1 MPLFP
6 AEDTAFLLP
15 AALVRRVFQGRRPR
29 ERVFASLALLAAY
42 ADLAHGWLIRW
53 VAESTRTQRALVL
66 TLLIVA
72 AILVNILLFDGPA
85 VAGGVAVAGLLPAVV
100 LLLPVWLHRRRRLQQ
115 AIRGKHPVEGIPP
128 AAMVLR
134 QLGIDEDRVARILG
148 GTVDG
153 ETRLGSFDYESRLLS
168 VVGPIPFFKSSAVTA
183 SEFLTRDRHQLDLV
197 VARGVVCVKK
207 RYLDRASFE
216 NELLALHA
224 VADLGGVPRLIA
236 VHPRERVLYLSF
248 LTGVSLATLLAAR
261 GATDAVQQQVS
272 SLFARRDRWSPA
284 VTARGRQAAVAA
296 LRASVD
302 PAVMTKLAQL
312 MDRIH
317 ARKVTI
323 GDVKYGNVLLC
334 GGEPSLCD
342 FDFATVFRSNGWRC
356 LKGRETDREKFNYFF
371 GAGVLSE
378 REYRRSIT
386 ELLAVRPD
394 LAVARIHFGYGYVNH
409 PGGSL
414 GAGSGR
420 WLLLRRHLP
429 ECSGRGILDLGG
441 DGGLLALAMIRAGA
455 RRATLVAPDPLV
467 RQYAELNR
475 RWAEFVDNRLY
486 PDYIAADLPLG
497 EAGRQTW
504 PGHDLA
510 ICLNGLDAGEPA
522 TAARLIGQLSET
534 VASFVV
540 RVRPPQT
547 EGTATSAAAGLDGL
561 QELLAQHGYPR
572 QKVVW
577 SPFDDVPIVIG
588 ARADP

>member
-29 ERVFASLALLAAY
+29 QHISASLALLAAY
-42 ADLAHGWLIRW
+42 ADLARGWLIRC
-53 VAESTRTQRALVL
+53 VSESTRTQRALAL
-66 TLLIVA
+66 TTLIVA
-72 AILVNILLFDGPA
+72 AILVNIALFDGPA

-100 LLLPVWLHRRRRLQQ
+100 LLLPAWLHRRRRLHQ
-115 AIRGKHPVEGIPP
+115 AARATHPLDRIPP

-134 QLGIDEDRVARILG
+134 QLGIDEDRVARILR
-148 GTVDG
+148 VARDG
-153 ETRLGSFDYESRLLS
+153 EARLGSFDYESRLLS
-168 VVGPIPFFKSSAVTA
+168 VVGPIPFFKASEVTA

-224 VADLGGVPRLIA
+224 VEDLRGVPRLVA
-236 VHPRERVLYLSF
+236 VQPRERVLYISF
-248 LTGVSLATLLAAR
+248 ITGVSLATLLAAR

-272 SLFARRDRWSPA
+272 SLFSRRDRWSPS
-284 VTARGRQAAVAA
+284 VIARGREAAVAA
-296 LRASVD
+296 LSASVN
-302 PAVMTKLAQL
+302 PAVMVKLGQL
-312 MDRIH
+312 IDRIH
-317 ARKVTI
+317 ARRVTI

-334 GGEPSLCD
+334 DGEPSLCD

-356 LKGRETDREKFNYFF
+356 IKGRETDREKFNYFF
-371 GAGVLSE
+371 GGAVLSE
-378 REYRRSIT
+378 REYRRNIS
-386 ELLAVRPD
+386 ELLSARPD
-394 LAVARIHFGYGYVNH
+394 LAVARIHFGYGYVNQ

-441 DGGLLALAMIRAGA
+441 DGGVLALAMMRAGA
-455 RRATLVAPDPLV
+455 RRATLLAPDSLV
-467 RQYAELNR
+467 RRYAELNR

-486 PDYIAADLPLG
+486 PDYVATDISLDQ
-497 EAGRQTW
+497 AGRQPW
-504 PGHDLA
+504 PGHDLV
-510 ICLNGLDAGEPA
+510 ISLDGLEVGEPA
-522 TAARLIGQLSET
+522 TAAGLIRLLSKT

-540 RVRPPQT
+540 RVRPPRA
-547 EGTATSAAAGLDGL
+547 EGGAASAASLGGL
-561 QELLAQHGYPR
+561 QDLLAQNGYPR

-588 ARADP
+588 TRGDS